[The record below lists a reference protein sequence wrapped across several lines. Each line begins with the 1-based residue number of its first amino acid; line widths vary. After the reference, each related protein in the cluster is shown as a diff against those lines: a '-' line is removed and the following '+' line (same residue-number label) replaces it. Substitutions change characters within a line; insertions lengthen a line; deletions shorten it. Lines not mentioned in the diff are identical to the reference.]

1 MAGRVQGKVAI
12 VTGAAQGIGRGCA
25 EMLAR
30 EGARVV
36 IADLQLD
43 AGQVVVAAIREK
55 GGEAV
60 FQQVDVVEEKQCQQ
74 LMDMAVQTYG
84 RLDIVVN
91 NAGWY
96 PRATLEE
103 TTANVWDHILNV
115 NLRGAF
121 FCCKHA
127 VAHLRA
133 SGRGSIINIGSIH
146 GIQGAPNLV
155 AYSAAKGGLL
165 SLTRTLAGA
174 YAPDHIR
181 VNYIIPGWV
190 LTEGEKALRRS
201 QGLSE
206 EALLRVGET
215 LRLGRHQS
223 VEDTA
228 YAVIYLASDESAQV
242 TGTIL
247 HLDAGASTLPVP
259 SRPSTDAYRVLLS
272 DAYPTE
278 APE

>member
-1 MAGRVQGKVAI
+1 MTGRVQGKVAV

-30 EGARVV
+30 EGARVI
-36 IADLQLD
+36 IADRQQD
-43 AGQVVVAAIREK
+43 AGQAVVTGIREK
-55 GGEAV
+55 GGEAI
-60 FQQVDVVEEKQCQQ
+60 FQQLDVVEEQQCQQ
-74 LMDMAVQTYG
+74 VMDMAVQTYG
-84 RLDIVVN
+84 QLDIVVN

-103 TTANVWDHILNV
+103 TTADLWDQMLNV

-121 FCCKHA
+121 FCCKYA

-133 SGRGSIINIGSIH
+133 RGGGSIINIGSIH
-146 GIQGAPNLV
+146 GLQGAPNLV

-165 SLTRTLAGA
+165 ALTRTLAGA
-174 YAPDHIR
+174 YAPDRIR

-190 LTEGEKALRRS
+190 LTEGEKALQKGR
-201 QGLSE
+201 GMSE
-206 EALLRVGET
+206 EDLLRVGEM
-215 LRLGRHQS
+215 LPLGRHQS

-242 TGTIL
+242 TGSIL
-247 HLDAGASTLPVP
+247 HLDAGTSTLPLP
-259 SRPSTDAYRVLLS
+259 ARLS
-272 DAYPTE
+272 KNA
-278 APE
+278 

>member
-1 MAGRVQGKVAI
+1 MAGRVQGKVAV

-30 EGARVV
+30 EGARVI
-36 IADLQLD
+36 IADLQQD
-43 AGQVVVAAIREK
+43 AGQSVVSAIREK

-60 FQQVDVVEEKQCQQ
+60 FQQLDVIEEQQCQQ
-74 LMDMAVQTYG
+74 VMDMAVQTYG

-103 TTANVWDHILNV
+103 TTADLWDQMLNV

-133 SGRGSIINIGSIH
+133 SGGGSIINIGSIH
-146 GIQGAPNLV
+146 GLQGAPNLV
-155 AYSAAKGGLL
+155 AYSVSKGGLL
-165 SLTRTLAGA
+165 TLTRTLAGA
-174 YAPDHIR
+174 YAPDRIR

-190 LTEGEKALRRS
+190 LTEGEKALQKRS
-201 QGLSE
+201 GMSE
-206 EALLRVGET
+206 EALLHIGER
-215 LRLGRHQS
+215 LPLGRHQN

-242 TGTIL
+242 TGSIM
-247 HLDAGASTLPVP
+247 HLDAGNSTLPL
-259 SRPSTDAYRVLLS
+259 RAKLSTNA
-272 DAYPTE
+272 
-278 APE
+278 